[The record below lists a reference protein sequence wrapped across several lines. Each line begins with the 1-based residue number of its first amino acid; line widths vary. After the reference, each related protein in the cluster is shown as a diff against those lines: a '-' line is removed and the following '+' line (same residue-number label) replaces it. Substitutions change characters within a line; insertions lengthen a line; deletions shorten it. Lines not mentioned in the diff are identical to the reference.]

1 MYIIHTFTHT
11 HTHTHTYIYI
21 YIYLFIYLFIPFF
34 SLLSHDPICISILDD
49 KWHIW
54 ISTLGSNGASG
65 GANNGACGKNFSL
78 KGIESEHTIILY
90 NGYKMENGR

>member
-1 MYIIHTFTHT
+1 M
-11 HTHTHTYIYI
+11 
-21 YIYLFIYLFIPFF
+21 
-34 SLLSHDPICISILDD
+34 
-49 KWHIW
+49 
-54 ISTLGSNGASG
+54 LGSNGASG